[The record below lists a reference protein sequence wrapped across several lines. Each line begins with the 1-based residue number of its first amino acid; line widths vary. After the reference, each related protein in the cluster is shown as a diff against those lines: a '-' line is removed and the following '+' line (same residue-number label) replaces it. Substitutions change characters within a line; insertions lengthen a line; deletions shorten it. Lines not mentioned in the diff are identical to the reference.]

1 MDKLFTM
8 EWIRQKLDKF
18 KEPFAKGKKLEKY
31 SPAINALDTFL
42 FTPNH
47 TTQKGAHVRDAV
59 DLKRVMITV
68 VLALLPVLLFSMWNQ
83 GYQYLKQIQPEVDFW
98 DAFGHGAM
106 EILPMI
112 VVSYA
117 VGLGIE
123 FAFAIFRGH
132 EVNEGYLVTGLL
144 IPMIMPVGLPLWMLA
159 ISVVFA
165 VVIGKEAFGG
175 TGMNILNP
183 ALTARAFAFFA
194 YPTYM
199 SGNQVWVMNAPAIDG
214 VSGET
219 ILGTLAAGQPVEYT
233 TMDMFWGMIPGS
245 VSETSAALC
254 LLGALFLIFTK
265 VGSWRIMV
273 SAVIGAAVMGLIFNA
288 LPEMGIE
295 GNALTNFPWYNHL
308 VAGGLA
314 FGIVYMATDPVS
326 ASQTYKGK
334 WIYGFLIGFLS
345 VMIRVFNPA
354 YPEGVMLAILLMN
367 VFAPTIDH
375 YVIQGNIKRRVKR
388 RAAGINKQ
396 VETVV

>member
-1 MDKLFTM
+1 M

-47 TTQKGAHVRDAV
+47 TTKKGAHVRDAV

-68 VLALLPVLLFSMWNQ
+68 VIALLPVLLFSMWNQ

-106 EILPMI
+106 DILPMI

-199 SGNQVWVMNAPAIDG
+199 SGNQVWVMNAAEVDG

-219 ILGTLAAGQPVEYT
+219 ILGTLAANQPVEYS
-233 TMDMFWGMIPGS
+233 TMDMFWGLIPGS

-254 LLGALFLIFTK
+254 LVGALFLIYTK
-265 VGSWRIMV
+265 VGSWRIML
-273 SAVIGAAVMGLIFNA
+273 SAVVGAAAMGLIFNA
-288 LPEMGIE
+288 LPAMGVE

-326 ASQTYKGK
+326 AAQTYKGK

-388 RAAGINKQ
+388 KAAGINNQ

>member
-1 MDKLFTM
+1 MD
-8 EWIRQKLDKF
+8 WIRQRLDKF
-18 KEPFAKGKKLEKY
+18 KEPFAKGEKLEKY

-68 VLALLPVLLFSMWNQ
+68 VLALVPVLLFSMWNT
-83 GYQYLKQIQPEVDFW
+83 GYQYLRQVNPEVDFW
-98 DAFGHGAM
+98 EAFGLGAM
-106 EILPMI
+106 EVLPMI
-112 VVSYA
+112 VVSYG

-199 SGNQVWVMNAPAIDG
+199 SGNGVWVMNASDLDA

-219 ILGTLAAGQPVEYT
+219 ILGTLAAGEASPYE
-233 TMDMFWGMIPGS
+233 TMDMFWGVIPGS

-254 LLGALFLIFTK
+254 IFGALFLFLTK

-288 LPEMGIE
+288 LPSMGIE
-295 GNALTNFPWYNHL
+295 GNYLTNFPWYNHL
-308 VAGGLA
+308 LAGGLM

-326 ASQTYKGK
+326 GAQTYKGK
-334 WIYGFLIGFLS
+334 WIYGFLIGFFS
-345 VMIRVFNPA
+345 IMIRVFNPA

-388 RAAGINKQ
+388 KNGGVNPQ
-396 VETVV
+396 VKTVV